1 MGYNSANRDER
12 KFANRWLFDVTRDP
26 NPKTGFGAGG
36 AHSCPGGAHSCLGA
50 NLARS

>member
-36 AHSCPGGAHSCLGA
+36 AHSCLGA